1 MVPDS
6 GIRGVDA
13 YSLACRTTPVIER
26 RATEKTGISLYGWEV
41 RPDKELHVPRSH
53 ELTLAVHLNGAP
65 RVRVF
70 TPHGVSR
77 RYSRP
82 GDITLIPRG
91 QSISY
96 LTDGE
101 VEFATAHFPL
111 SAATLFRDRAGDR
124 LLNLPHC
131 LFALRDDYVVS
142 SVRTL
147 MRAHALSARN
157 ARHYAAHLLHSLAW
171 HLVRVV
177 DEGNAEPLRLAQQLP
192 PRTPGLP
199 REPDFEAVLAQMDA
213 QLGERMRLSQMAD
226 HAGIGRTSFCEKFTQ
241 RFGCSPHRFILR
253 RRIEKAKLLLR
264 EGRSS
269 VTAIAYELG
278 FSSPSHFSKAFRS
291 ATQLAPQAYAAQA
304 GTDPPRNQA
313 GRRQRSSAA
322 VSFFS

>member
-1 MVPDS
+1 MTQDS

-13 YSLACRTTPVIER
+13 YSQACRSEPVVER
-26 RATEKTGISLYGWEV
+26 RGAERTGISLYGWDV
-41 RPDKELHVPRSH
+41 KPDKELHVPSSH

-70 TPHGVSR
+70 TPSGVSR

-111 SAATLFRDRAGDR
+111 SATKLFRDRAGDR
-124 LLNLPHC
+124 LLNLSHC
-131 LFALRDDYVVS
+131 LFALRDDYVVT

-147 MRAHALSARN
+147 MRAHALSTRN
-157 ARHYAAHLLHSLAW
+157 ARHYVSQLLHSLAW

-177 DEGNAEPLRLAQQLP
+177 EDGNAEPVRLAQEP
-192 PRTPGLP
+192 PTRVPGAP
-199 REPDFEAVLAQMDA
+199 REPDFDAVIALMDA
-213 QLGERMRLSQMAD
+213 QLGERIRLADMAD

-241 RFGCSPHRFILR
+241 RYGCSPHRFVLR
-253 RRIEKAKLLLR
+253 RRIEKAKSLLR
-264 EGRSS
+264 EGSRS
-269 VTAIAYELG
+269 VTQIAYELG
-278 FSSPSHFSKAFRS
+278 FSSPSHFSVAFRA
-291 ATQLAPQAYAAQA
+291 ATHLTPQVYAAQ
-304 GTDPPRNQA
+304 
-313 GRRQRSSAA
+313 SH
-322 VSFFS
+322 